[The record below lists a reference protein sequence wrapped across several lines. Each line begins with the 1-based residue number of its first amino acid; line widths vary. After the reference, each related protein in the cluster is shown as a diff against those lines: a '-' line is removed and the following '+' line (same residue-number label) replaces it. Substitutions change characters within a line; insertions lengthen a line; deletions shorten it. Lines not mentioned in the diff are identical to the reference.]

1 MASRNLTLTIKGDI
15 TFRDLVNTFSV
26 FQKLLDVISQEITP
40 GSDIEWIPER
50 LQTGSAVV
58 TMNGMSENMESVE
71 RTVGATDSIF
81 TCLSHNSPIP
91 YSETIARSAREFT
104 QVIKGRIQ
112 EISVNAGESERR
124 VTARVEIE
132 NTKFRTYTHD
142 AIKGTINTLKRHRAF
157 QFTLY
162 DSLFGKPVFWCPGL
176 WAGTPIQYCHLS
188 PEQEDEMRKFWGK
201 TVLVSGLV
209 GRNSNTGRPI
219 SIRNVREISEV
230 QEVAPG
236 SYDKARGILDLG
248 DRRPEDLIRELR
260 ESQWDLPH
268 GQQMITL
275 PIWRDRL

>member
-1 MASRNLTLTIKGDI
+1 MASRNLTLTVKGDI
-15 TFRDLVNTFSV
+15 TFRDLANTFSV

-40 GSDIEWIPER
+40 GSDIEWVPER

-81 TCLSHNSPIP
+81 ACLSRNSPIP
-91 YSETIARSAREFT
+91 YSETIARSARELT

-112 EISVNAGESERR
+112 EISVNAGGSERR
-124 VTARVEIE
+124 VTARIEIG
-132 NTKFRTYTHD
+132 NTKFRTYAHD

-162 DSLFGKPVFWCPGL
+162 DSLFGKPV
-176 WAGTPIQYCHLS
+176 YCHLS

-236 SYDKARGILDLG
+236 SYGEARGILDLG

-260 ESQWDLPH
+260 ESQWDLPR
-268 GQQMITL
+268 GQ
-275 PIWRDRL
+275 